1 MGRRR
6 IQQAER
12 MALLRRR
19 RGLAFTL
26 TLRQE
31 GGTIRGILK
40 CQESRRGSW

>member
-6 IQQAER
+6 IQQAET
-12 MALLRRR
+12 MALLR

-40 CQESRRGSW
+40 CQESRRGGW